1 MNATYFDPRA
11 NAVGFLRLFLAG
23 LVVYSHCNLLGGLGT
38 EWLARWSHGST
49 IAGFVAVQAF
59 FVLSGWLLT
68 QSWRHRP
75 WLLGFLRNR
84 ALRLVPALWVCLIVT
99 ACVIAPLVYNT
110 TPGNAAG
117 YWSQTPS
124 PLGYIVHNLVQPR
137 AQICIG
143 SMLASVPWPG
153 DWNGSLWTLYYE
165 GACYLMLAAA
175 GAAFLLTRARV
186 IGAAAVLSLL
196 SLHVVWRLAPGVLP
210 VIAGRLYDTPGKG
223 LVLHFAAGVVWALWP
238 GLKIKGWRAAGAA
251 GLALLTLVVSWRIGG
266 HIWLSPLL
274 LPPVVLW
281 LAENLPLRG
290 WEQKLGGDYSYGL
303 YVYGYPVQQ
312 LLAHFGVHHAG
323 FAVFFGASLTGAGL
337 LAIASWHG
345 AEKIALSWK
354 ATRTASA
361 PVPAT
366 P

>member
-99 ACVIAPLVYNT
+99 ACVIAPLVYTT
-110 TPGNAAG
+110 TPGNAGG

-124 PLGYIVHNLVQPR
+124 PLGYIGHNLVRPR
-137 AQICIG
+137 AQVCIG

-175 GAAFLLTRARV
+175 GVACLLTRART
-186 IGAAAVLSLL
+186 IGAAAVVSLL

-238 GLKIKGWRAAGAA
+238 GLRIKGWRAAG
-251 GLALLTLVVSWRIGG
+251 IGR
-266 HIWLSPLL
+266 
-274 LPPVVLW
+274 LW
-281 LAENLPLRG
+281 PC
-290 WEQKLGGDYSYGL
+290 
-303 YVYGYPVQQ
+303 
-312 LLAHFGVHHAG
+312 
-323 FAVFFGASLTGAGL
+323 
-337 LAIASWHG
+337 
-345 AEKIALSWK
+345 
-354 ATRTASA
+354 
-361 PVPAT
+361 
-366 P
+366 